1 MGLQFIETLDKAKR
15 IHKPDKTHDMYMPFD
30 SQLALPYLV
39 DNIDLY
45 VV

>member
-15 IHKPDKTHDMYMPFD
+15 IHKPDKTHDMSFD